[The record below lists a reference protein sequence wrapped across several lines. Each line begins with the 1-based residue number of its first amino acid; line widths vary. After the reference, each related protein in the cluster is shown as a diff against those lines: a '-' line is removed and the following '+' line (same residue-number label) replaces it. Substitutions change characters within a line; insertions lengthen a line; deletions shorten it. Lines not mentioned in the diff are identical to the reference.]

1 MTRDTRITLFL
12 IGELVDVLRAN
23 DPDAFRGLLFEGIQ
37 ELGMS
42 EMEELLL
49 DWLYSLFTAE
59 EQDRLM
65 AWHMG

>member
-1 MTRDTRITLFL
+1 
-12 IGELVDVLRAN
+12 
-23 DPDAFRGLLFEGIQ
+23 LLFEGIQ

-49 DWLYSLFTAE
+49 DWLYSLLTAE

-65 AWHMG
+65 GWHLGVSLSANGG